1 MKKQMIT
8 VTSVAM
14 ALMLTLAG
22 CTGSGNSQNADNTS
36 NAGTNVDQ
44 PNIAAANEE
53 NDWFKAAGEYH
64 AAHVEGHENETNL
77 DSYTANFT
85 VDGIPGELHYAVGK
99 NSWMFQYNFDTYY
112 PYVNYQFDF
121 DENKGSMTFYDYYTD
136 DQVFQIMT
144 FLTGNGEPEINTAV
158 DDLLNGK
165 YDNCRILNDEALAD
179 HEEDI
184 MADNKVLYARMCYMI
199 TELFEDMGLDY
210 EDGNIY
216 LADTYKNYDFD
227 SKLSI
232 EISNDHVFEDGTCKD
247 CGMTWNEYMCEAV
260 NKKGTEY
267 YTYVGDNTLIGFDEN
282 EEMSYLVYDRVV
294 PDLCID
300 YYRYTDENVTEE
312 ILLDFEDI
320 AGLHENL
327 DFIYTYNCNVVED
340 NGDRISYA
348 FSIKSELPY
357 NEFGQILTNKDL
369 ILENCQYTLDI
380 AEIKGKTEFS
390 SYDHELS
397 DAEIKEIFGDKADL
411 YLSLEQ
417 TADKYLALKGLE
429 KIDAGLSE
437 FDTSLADAGITIK

>member
-36 NAGTNVDQ
+36 NAGTNVDK
-44 PNIAAANEE
+44 PNIAAANKE

-85 VDGIPGELHYAVGK
+85 VDGIPGELHYGVGK

-121 DENKGSMTFYDYYTD
+121 DENKGSITFYDYYTD

-144 FLTGNGEPEINTAV
+144 FLTGNGESEINTAV

-184 MADNKVLYARMCYMI
+184 MADNKVLYSRMCYMI

-210 EDGNIY
+210 EDGDIY
-216 LADTYKNYDFD
+216 FASKYMNYDFAG
-227 SKLSI
+227 KLKI
-232 EISNDHVFEDGTCKD
+232 EASNEHKFEDGLCKD
-247 CGMTWNEYMCEAV
+247 CGMTWNEYLNECINTKGDLYCDGDNALMGYADDEAIQYTSNTV
-260 NKKGTEY
+260 SGYVDLGIGYYYYPSDNEIENLFLDLEDEKGTHEKLGF
-267 YTYVGDNTLIGFDEN
+267 TYNYFYDINDDDGAIVKRYVYALEGRKIPYGELGEILSN
-282 EEMSYLVYDRVV
+282 EES
-294 PDLCID
+294 
-300 YYRYTDENVTEE
+300 
-312 ILLDFEDI
+312 
-320 AGLHENL
+320 
-327 DFIYTYNCNVVED
+327 
-340 NGDRISYA
+340 
-348 FSIKSELPY
+348 
-357 NEFGQILTNKDL
+357 
-369 ILENCQYTLDI
+369 ILEQCEYSLTIVENGELI
-380 AEIKGKTEFS
+380 S
-390 SYDHELS
+390 LDHELS
-397 DAEIKEIFGDKADL
+397 KEEIKEFFGDEADL
-411 YLSLEQ
+411 YVDFKQMAGKLAASNCLER
-417 TADKYLALKGLE
+417 
-429 KIDAGLSE
+429 IDAALVE
-437 FDTSLADAGITIK
+437 FDTSLADDGISIK